1 MSPSRHAAF
10 DVAMPRMPA
19 MNDLHPPEL
28 AQRVLREQ
36 VAAVH
41 ANAPAAYLADFLT
54 AQSLGIG
61 LFVATWRWQVL
72 LWMALHLALTL
83 RRAYRR
89 YRRSPDAAAHPEYW
103 ARFNARNV
111 LLRSCVWGLAPWLCV
126 PPGRNLGLWV
136 MVIVMMMGGCAGGA
150 LSLAVLKRNIPRFI
164 VPSMASLTLALA
176 WRGDSTHLFLATG
189 CLLYL
194 CVMIMF
200 ALQHHRLLTAA
211 LTMRFEKEA
220 LAEQLSHQ
228 IAATQRVS
236 EEKTRFLAAASH
248 DLRQPL
254 HAIALFGA
262 VIEKKLKGTEEWD
275 HAVRLMDAV
284 GTLGDSLDI
293 LLDISRLDAGEV
305 APQIRPVELNP
316 LFLALNNVFVAQAAD
331 RDLQLRLRATPCWVL
346 SDPQL
351 LQRLLSNLVDNALK
365 YTTRGGVVVAARARG
380 PLVWI
385 DVCDTGIGIADEHLG
400 RIFDEFYQIGNP
412 GRDRAQG
419 LGIGLSIVQRL
430 SRLLAHPLQVR
441 SRLHHGSRFRLVLP
455 AVIASGVVPLAAC
468 PGAASPLPQRV
479 LLIDDEAAIRQAVTG
494 LLQAHG
500 VAIDAVAS
508 EAEAEAVLVQ
518 AAHGSAPVEV
528 LLCDVR
534 LADGADGLAAA
545 QRLSARFGPGLQ
557 VLLITGETAPQR
569 QRQMLD
575 SGLQVLLKPV
585 AADRLL
591 QALASLV
598 QHDTT
603 HACMRS

>member
-1 MSPSRHAAF
+1 MSPPRHAAF

-28 AQRVLREQ
+28 AERVLREQ

-89 YRRSPDAAAHPEYW
+89 YQRSPDAAAHPEYW

-189 CLLYL
+189 CLLYM

-262 VIEKKLKGTEEWD
+262 VIEKKLKGTEEWN

-455 AVIASGVVPLAAC
+455 AVTASGVVPLAAC
-468 PGAASPLPQRV
+468 PGAALPLPQRV

-500 VAIDAVAS
+500 VTIDAVAS

-518 AAHGSAPVEV
+518 AAHGSTPVEV

-545 QRLSARFGPGLQ
+545 QRLSACFSPGLQ

-591 QALASLV
+591 QALASLTR
-598 QHDTT
+598 HDTT

>member
-1 MSPSRHAAF
+1 
-10 DVAMPRMPA
+10 

-28 AQRVLREQ
+28 AERVLREQ

-89 YRRSPDAAAHPEYW
+89 YQRSPDAAAHPEYW

-189 CLLYL
+189 CLLYM

-262 VIEKKLKGTEEWD
+262 VIEKKLKGTEEWN

-455 AVIASGVVPLAAC
+455 AVTASGVVPLAAC
-468 PGAASPLPQRV
+468 PGAALPLPQRV

-500 VAIDAVAS
+500 VTIDAVAS

-518 AAHGSAPVEV
+518 AAHGSTPVEV

-545 QRLSARFGPGLQ
+545 QRLSACFSPGLQ

-591 QALASLV
+591 QALASLTR
-598 QHDTT
+598 HDTT

>member
-1 MSPSRHAAF
+1 
-10 DVAMPRMPA
+10 

-28 AQRVLREQ
+28 AERVLREQ

-89 YRRSPDAAAHPEYW
+89 YQRSPDAAAHPEYW

-189 CLLYL
+189 CLLYM

-262 VIEKKLKGTEEWD
+262 VIEKKLKGTEEWN

-455 AVIASGVVPLAAC
+455 AVTASGVVPLAAC

-500 VAIDAVAS
+500 VTIDAVAS

-518 AAHGSAPVEV
+518 AAHGSTPVEV

-545 QRLSARFGPGLQ
+545 QRLSACFSPGLQ

-591 QALASLV
+591 QALASLTR
-598 QHDTT
+598 HDTT

>member
-1 MSPSRHAAF
+1 
-10 DVAMPRMPA
+10 

-28 AQRVLREQ
+28 AERVLREQ

-89 YRRSPDAAAHPEYW
+89 YQRSPDAAAHPEYW

-189 CLLYL
+189 CLLYM

-262 VIEKKLKGTEEWD
+262 VIEKKLKGTEEWN

-365 YTTRGGVVVAARARG
+365 YTARGGVVVAARARG

-455 AVIASGVVPLAAC
+455 AVTASGVVPLAAC
-468 PGAASPLPQRV
+468 PGAALPLPQRV

-500 VAIDAVAS
+500 VTIDAVAS

-518 AAHGSAPVEV
+518 AAHGSTPVEV

-545 QRLSARFGPGLQ
+545 QRLSARFSPGLQ

-591 QALASLV
+591 QALASLTR
-598 QHDTT
+598 HDTT

>member
-1 MSPSRHAAF
+1 
-10 DVAMPRMPA
+10 

-28 AQRVLREQ
+28 AERVLREQ

-41 ANAPAAYLADFLT
+41 ANAPAAYLADLLT
-54 AQSLGIG
+54 AQALGIG

-89 YRRSPDAAAHPEYW
+89 YQRSPDAAAHPEYW

-176 WRGDSTHLFLATG
+176 WRGDNTHLFLATG
-189 CLLYL
+189 CLLYM

-305 APQIRPVELNP
+305 APQIRPVALNP

-351 LQRLLSNLVDNALK
+351 LQQLLSNLVDNALK

-412 GRDRAQG
+412 GRDRARG

-455 AVIASGVVPLAAC
+455 AVTASGVAPLAAC

-500 VAIDAVAS
+500 VTIDAVAS

-569 QRQMLD
+569 QQQMLD

-591 QALASLV
+591 QALASLT

>member
-1 MSPSRHAAF
+1 MSPPRHAAF

-28 AQRVLREQ
+28 AERVLREQ

-89 YRRSPDAAAHPEYW
+89 YQRSPDAAAHPEYW

-189 CLLYL
+189 CLLYM

-262 VIEKKLKGTEEWD
+262 VIEKKLKGTEEWN

-455 AVIASGVVPLAAC
+455 AVTASGVVPLAAC

-500 VAIDAVAS
+500 VTIDAVAS

-518 AAHGSAPVEV
+518 AAHGSTPVEV

-545 QRLSARFGPGLQ
+545 QRLSARFGPGVQ

-591 QALASLV
+591 QALASLTR
-598 QHDTT
+598 HDTT

>member
-1 MSPSRHAAF
+1 MA
-10 DVAMPRMPA
+10 
-19 MNDLHPPEL
+19 E
-28 AQRVLREQ
+28 RVLREQ

-89 YRRSPDAAAHPEYW
+89 YQRSPDAAAHPEYW

-189 CLLYL
+189 CLLYM

-262 VIEKKLKGTEEWD
+262 VIEKKLKGTEEWN

-455 AVIASGVVPLAAC
+455 AVTASGVVPLAAC
-468 PGAASPLPQRV
+468 PGAALPLPQRV

-500 VAIDAVAS
+500 VTIDAVAS

-518 AAHGSAPVEV
+518 AAHGSTPVEV

-545 QRLSARFGPGLQ
+545 QRLSARFSPGLQ

-591 QALASLV
+591 QALASLTR
-598 QHDTT
+598 HDTT